1 MPSLPIDVWASGG
14 LRGMDWMSLNQW
26 RWARL
31 PVASRGASEPATQ
44 STEAVIET
52 MIYYLASCV
61 WPVLVWVSSGFLIL
75 IAHTFGRKRVSGFS
89 RLGWEYSNAE
99 GQSVTVDLEKRE
111 GHIHC
116 SVQGQ
121 SIELPIEQVP
131 NFSKP
136 WLR

>member
-1 MPSLPIDVWASGG
+1 M
-14 LRGMDWMSLNQW
+14 
-26 RWARL
+26 
-31 PVASRGASEPATQ
+31 
-44 STEAVIET
+44 
-52 MIYYLASCV
+52 
-61 WPVLVWVSSGFLIL
+61 
-75 IAHTFGRKRVSGFS
+75 SGFS

-131 NFSKP
+131 QLQQALAQMTGAATGVATGVAVPIAPQPASPASALPAVQPKPTPEREIDPNFPAKIRNGLLVMVGLVVVILA
-136 WLR
+136 WDILANNRL

>member
-1 MPSLPIDVWASGG
+1 M
-14 LRGMDWMSLNQW
+14 
-26 RWARL
+26 
-31 PVASRGASEPATQ
+31 
-44 STEAVIET
+44 
-52 MIYYLASCV
+52 
-61 WPVLVWVSSGFLIL
+61 
-75 IAHTFGRKRVSGFS
+75 SGFS

-131 NFSKP
+131 QLQQALAQMTGSVTGVATGVAMPSAPQPASPASALPAVQPKPTPEREIDPNFPAKIRNGLLVMVGLVVVILA
-136 WLR
+136 WDILANNRL

>member
-1 MPSLPIDVWASGG
+1 M
-14 LRGMDWMSLNQW
+14 
-26 RWARL
+26 
-31 PVASRGASEPATQ
+31 
-44 STEAVIET
+44 
-52 MIYYLASCV
+52 
-61 WPVLVWVSSGFLIL
+61 
-75 IAHTFGRKRVSGFS
+75 SGFS

-131 NFSKP
+131 QFQQALAQMTGSVTGVATGVGMPSAPQTKGFAPALPAIQPKAAPEREIDPDFPAKIRNGLLVMVGLVVVILA
-136 WLR
+136 WDILANNRL

>member
-1 MPSLPIDVWASGG
+1 M
-14 LRGMDWMSLNQW
+14 
-26 RWARL
+26 
-31 PVASRGASEPATQ
+31 
-44 STEAVIET
+44 
-52 MIYYLASCV
+52 
-61 WPVLVWVSSGFLIL
+61 
-75 IAHTFGRKRVSGFS
+75 SGFS

-131 NFSKP
+131 QFQQALAQMTGAATGVATGVAVPIAPQPASPASALPAVQPKPTPEREIDPNFPAKIRNGLLVMVGLVVVILA
-136 WLR
+136 WDILANNRL

>member
-1 MPSLPIDVWASGG
+1 M
-14 LRGMDWMSLNQW
+14 
-26 RWARL
+26 
-31 PVASRGASEPATQ
+31 
-44 STEAVIET
+44 
-52 MIYYLASCV
+52 
-61 WPVLVWVSSGFLIL
+61 
-75 IAHTFGRKRVSGFS
+75 SGFS

-131 NFSKP
+131 QLQQALAQMTGSVTGVTMPSAPQTKGFAPALPAIQPKAAPEREIDPNFPAKIRNGLLVMVGLVVVILA
-136 WLR
+136 WDILANNRL

>member
-1 MPSLPIDVWASGG
+1 M
-14 LRGMDWMSLNQW
+14 
-26 RWARL
+26 
-31 PVASRGASEPATQ
+31 
-44 STEAVIET
+44 
-52 MIYYLASCV
+52 
-61 WPVLVWVSSGFLIL
+61 
-75 IAHTFGRKRVSGFS
+75 SGFS

-131 NFSKP
+131 QFQQALAQMTGSVTGVTTGVTTGVAVPIAPQPASPASALPAVQPKPTPEREIDPNFPAKIRNGLLVMVGLVVVILA
-136 WLR
+136 WDILANNRL